1 MYEAQTQ
8 RTGSVSG
15 QTTREK
21 TIRGGTGGVGGR
33 EAKQEANGSVSVT
46 WNLRKESK
54 RLESRSGCEHRRNKH
69 GGTKISREN
78 DKRRA

>member
-1 MYEAQTQ
+1 MRLKPNARAPCQGK
-8 RTGSVSG
+8 RP
-15 QTTREK
+15 EK
-21 TIRGGTGGVGGR
+21 RRYGGETGGVGGR